1 MRNVVCMRRLLLMA
15 TASALALLTKY
26 LVRPARTTA
35 ASAAGSL
42 HDTDAPHNTDALHNT
57 DAAPCSAAARAD
69 ARLRNPV
76 FDLLPSGVRVRDPA
90 VRLAHGTFELS
101 EGRWR
106 TGAHYELYF
115 THYRGDPKHM
125 WSGKAAYTVQ
135 MVRTTDWLE
144 FSVAETVTPDGFVS
158 PDAPLEWLG
167 STVLAFQ
174 AYPDLALGGKRSG
187 LFFSRRE
194 SAAGQPPRW
203 SAPKAVLQEV
213 LDLEWN
219 SAHRAIVRRATE
231 PLQPQAGRSC
241 GALRS
246 SLCASRPPAAVA
258 AAGPHPDSRARGRP
272 ALLLRGPRPL
282 VQRAFCPSAPDFRP
296 APTCLPGPAE
306 PL

>member
-144 FSVAETVTPDGFVS
+144 FSVAGQTAAWD
-158 PDAPLEWLG
+158 
-167 STVLAFQ
+167 
-174 AYPDLALGGKRSG
+174 
-187 LFFSRRE
+187 SRRG
-194 SAAGQPPRW
+194 S
-203 SAPKAVLQEV
+203 
-213 LDLEWN
+213 
-219 SAHRAIVRRATE
+219 
-231 PLQPQAGRSC
+231 
-241 GALRS
+241 
-246 SLCASRPPAAVA
+246 SRPVSVPRTRWNVLVFAKFAIFRVSA
-258 AAGPHPDSRARGRP
+258 LMSLLCRAYSEHRGGLDERI
-272 ALLLRGPRPL
+272 
-282 VQRAFCPSAPDFRP
+282 V
-296 APTCLPGPAE
+296 
-306 PL
+306 